1 MEEETHITNWILLL
15 QLAQR
20 KATRT
25 LNNIMSNITNK
36 LIIKDW

>member
-25 LNNIMSNITNK
+25 LNNIMSNNTNK
-36 LIIKDW
+36 LTIKDW